1 MTITLYQAPM
11 SSASPVVWAMAEL
24 GLDHESVAIDLKGT
38 QHKQPEFLALNPMGQ
53 VPTLVV
59 DGQPM
64 FESCAITAFIGDT
77 YGVERGLW
85 PASGTPQR
93 MIALTWVCWCA
104 VTVGCALRRI
114 FANTPTWSPETHS
127 PAQLERAME
136 QFGDQMRVI
145 DGHLDGRAYIAGD
158 TFTLADCYA
167 SATLAWATRTVQFNI
182 ATTPHLAAWL
192 DRCMSRPGAKLME
205 G

>member
-24 GLDHESVAIDLKGT
+24 GLEHESVAIDLKGT
-38 QHKQPEFLALNPMGQ
+38 KHKQPEFLALNPMGQ

-64 FESCAITAFIGDT
+64 FESSAITVFLGDT

-85 PASGTPQR
+85 PASGTPER
-93 MIALTWVCWCA
+93 MVALTWVCWSA
-104 VTVGCALRRI
+104 VTMGGTLRKI

-127 PAQLERAME
+127 PAQLEQATA
-136 QFGDQMRVI
+136 QFGDLMRVI
-145 DGHLDGRAYIAGD
+145 DGHLDGRAYLTGD
-158 TFTLADCYA
+158 TFTIADCYVA
-167 SATLAWATRTVQFNI
+167 AALAWACPTVQFDTA
-182 ATTPHLAAWL
+182 ATPSLAAWI
-192 DRCMSRPGAKLME
+192 DRCLSRPGAKLME